1 MPLPLRFRTKS
12 GWALTPGAI
21 DQSEPIRSLDLHEIV
36 SLPASN
42 INHRLSA
49 AMSSKANRLL
59 RKSTLLQAEA
69 LTDLQAL
76 VKGIERA
83 ETLLAELKRDTEA
96 MNARHQQKEQRS
108 TREDIAYLEDLLKCA
123 RKKLAW
129 EKQMEHLA
137 TRTPAVLA
145 TVSSVMNEA
154 HNPPP
159 DQLRLNVLDL
169 LQKVQ
174 TAMSRL
180 DAAKAMD

>member
-1 MPLPLRFRTKS
+1 
-12 GWALTPGAI
+12 
-21 DQSEPIRSLDLHEIV
+21 
-36 SLPASN
+36 
-42 INHRLSA
+42 
-49 AMSSKANRLL
+49 MSSSRAKKLL
-59 RKSTLLQAEA
+59 HKSTVLQSEA

-96 MNARHQQKEQRS
+96 MNARHQRNPDQPPRT
-108 TREDIAYLEDLLKCA
+108 TRDDIAYLEDLLKCA

-145 TVSSVMNEA
+145 TVSTVMNDA
-154 HNPPP
+154 HHPPP
-159 DQLRLNVLDL
+159 GELRLNVLDL

-180 DAAKAMD
+180 DAAKAAD

>member
-1 MPLPLRFRTKS
+1 
-12 GWALTPGAI
+12 
-21 DQSEPIRSLDLHEIV
+21 
-36 SLPASN
+36 
-42 INHRLSA
+42 
-49 AMSSKANRLL
+49 MSSRAKKLL
-59 RKSTLLQAEA
+59 HKSALLQAEA
-69 LTDLQAL
+69 LEELQAL

-96 MNARHQQKEQRS
+96 MNARHQQKDRRT

-145 TVSSVMNEA
+145 TVSTVMNDA
-154 HNPPP
+154 NNPPP
-159 DQLRLNVLDL
+159 DQLRLSVLDL

-174 TAMSRL
+174 TAMGRL
-180 DAAKAMD
+180 DAAKAAE